1 LPHNLSHEELL
12 QEYLKLQSRVTRFSA
27 KEQELI
33 NVRDLLDQELVGYKR
48 MNEFHTAAIEVHEV
62 PQLLELIA
70 ETLVDLF
77 EMEIGFACFRHW
89 VEQDRY
95 HCHLEGAGK
104 FKGEMQEALH
114 RLCADQEGVYD
125 WKDGLTDEGM
135 PLARYMLG
143 KKHRSGSAVEMVV
156 VAGVS
161 QEKAR
166 TYGLIDRRKYTLF
179 QLFVESC
186 SAHLERIFARERIQ
200 AQLETIR
207 KSELELRR
215 LSLIATNINSGVI
228 ITDAK
233 ARIVWVN
240 DAFKKTTGYLE
251 EEVIGKKP
259 KDFLQAEG
267 LNGDETLHRLS
278 RALQQHENVSVDLKN
293 VRKNGEVF
301 YLRLTISPVRDQE
314 NQLVNFIAIQQ
325 DITDEKVSESK
336 MLKQNEELIKI
347 NQELDQFVYSISHD
361 LRAPLLSI
369 QGLLGLINTQGLRDE
384 NREYLGLIGE
394 STKRL
399 DQTILEILN
408 YSRNARLDV
417 QFESFNLKTTMA
429 NILSDLGSMRLDVKT
444 TLDWSGEEEVVQ
456 DEIRVGVLLKNII
469 ANAIKYSKPGGGAW
483 VEVRAIA
490 TPQAMQIIITDNG
503 EGIDTHHLRQV
514 FDMFYR
520 ATTSSPG
527 TGLGLY
533 VSKEITEKIGGTISI
548 ESTLNIGTEVT
559 IILPQHEHEQI
570 SID

>member
-1 LPHNLSHEELL
+1 
-12 QEYLKLQSRVTRFSA
+12 
-27 KEQELI
+27 
-33 NVRDLLDQELVGYKR
+33 
-48 MNEFHTAAIEVHEV
+48 
-62 PQLLELIA
+62 
-70 ETLVDLF
+70 
-77 EMEIGFACFRHW
+77 
-89 VEQDRY
+89 
-95 HCHLEGAGK
+95 
-104 FKGEMQEALH
+104 
-114 RLCADQEGVYD
+114 
-125 WKDGLTDEGM
+125 
-135 PLARYMLG
+135 
-143 KKHRSGSAVEMVV
+143 
-156 VAGVS
+156 
-161 QEKAR
+161 
-166 TYGLIDRRKYTLF
+166 
-179 QLFVESC
+179 
-186 SAHLERIFARERIQ
+186 
-200 AQLETIR
+200 
-207 KSELELRR
+207 
-215 LSLIATNINSGVI
+215 
-228 ITDAK
+228 
-233 ARIVWVN
+233 
-240 DAFKKTTGYLE
+240 
-251 EEVIGKKP
+251 
-259 KDFLQAEG
+259 
-267 LNGDETLHRLS
+267 
-278 RALQQHENVSVDLKN
+278 
-293 VRKNGEVF
+293 
-301 YLRLTISPVRDQE
+301 
-314 NQLVNFIAIQQ
+314 
-325 DITDEKVSESK
+325 
-336 MLKQNEELIKI
+336 
-347 NQELDQFVYSISHD
+347 VYSISHD

-417 QFESFNLKTTMA
+417 QFESFNLKMTMA